1 MRNTDAISRLRAMIS
16 NPQSTNENPK
26 FPGAAPRRFMRPRA
40 VTKRCDLCGVE
51 IAAQH
56 QHLVD
61 PTAHRLACACEPCA
75 MLFSNQSGAKYRRVP
90 RRLRYLSDFRLN
102 ETQWAG
108 LMLPINLAF
117 FVKSSS
123 AGKIL
128 AFYPSPA
135 GPTESL
141 LDFDSWSEIVCD
153 NPVLNEMETDV
164 EALLV
169 NRIGEAR
176 EYYLAPIDE
185 CYKLIGLIRRQ
196 WRGFSGGAEV
206 WAEIGQFFTGLKE
219 RSITVRSESN
229 A

>member
-1 MRNTDAISRLRAMIS
+1 
-16 NPQSTNENPK
+16 
-26 FPGAAPRRFMRPRA
+26 
-40 VTKRCDLCGVE
+40 
-51 IAAQH
+51 
-56 QHLVD
+56 
-61 PTAHRLACACEPCA
+61 

-123 AGKIL
+123 ADKIL

-141 LDFDSWSEIVCD
+141 LDFESWSEIVCD
-153 NPVLNEMETDV
+153 NPVLNEMEDDV

-185 CYKLIGLIRRQ
+185 CYTLVGLIRRR
-196 WRGFSGGAEV
+196 WRGLSGGAEV
-206 WAEIGQFFTGLKE
+206 WAKIGQFFIDLKE
-219 RSITVRSESN
+219 RSTTVRSESN